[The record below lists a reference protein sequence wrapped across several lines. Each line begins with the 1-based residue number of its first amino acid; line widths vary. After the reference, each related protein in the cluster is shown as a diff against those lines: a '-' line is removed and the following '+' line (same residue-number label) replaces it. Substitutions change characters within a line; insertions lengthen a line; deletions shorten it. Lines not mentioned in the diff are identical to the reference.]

1 MICDNC
7 SIYSKYPLSNLNLG
21 HRCRSNE
28 DSCIDGKDCPDYI
41 EECDC
46 KECN

>member
-1 MICDNC
+1 MCDNC
-7 SIYSKYPLSNLNLG
+7 SIYSNYPLSNLNLG

-41 EECDC
+41 EECAC

>member
-1 MICDNC
+1 MICENC
-7 SIYSKYPLSNLNLG
+7 IAPLDEYENEE